1 MTKRISTPLDE
12 ETLAELKAGDK
23 VLLSGSVYTARDAAH
38 ERLIKLLEA
47 GEELPIEIEGAVI
60 YYVGPAPA
68 KPGYVIGPAGP
79 TTSYRMD
86 PYTPQLLDAG
96 LKGMIGKGSRSREV
110 RDLLQKHK
118 AVYFGAVGGAAALIS
133 SSIKESEV
141 VAYEDLGTEAIRRL
155 KVEDFPLMV
164 VDDIYGDDLYEQGVE
179 KYRIKQ
185 EV

>member
-1 MTKRISTPLDE
+1 M
-12 ETLAELKAGDK
+12 
-23 VLLSGSVYTARDAAH
+23 
-38 ERLIKLLEA
+38 
-47 GEELPIEIEGAVI
+47 
-60 YYVGPAPA
+60 
-68 KPGYVIGPAGP
+68 
-79 TTSYRMD
+79 
-86 PYTPQLLDAG
+86 
-96 LKGMIGKGSRSREV
+96 
-110 RDLLQKHK
+110 
-118 AVYFGAVGGAAALIS
+118 GAVGGAAALIS

>member
-12 ETLAELKAGDK
+12 KTIAELKAGDK
-23 VLLSGSVYTARDAAH
+23 VLLSGTVYTARDAAH
-38 ERLIKLLEA
+38 ERLIKLLES

-86 PYTPQLLDAG
+86 PYTPQLLESG

-110 RDLLQKHK
+110 RDLLKDHK

-141 VAYEDLGTEAIRRL
+141 VAYEALGTEAIRRL

-164 VDDIYGDDLYEQGVE
+164 VNDIYGDDLYEQGVE
-179 KYRIKQ
+179 KYKIKQ